1 MNSLILRTATP
12 FLVGLTVLFSIYVL
26 LRGHNE
32 PGGGFIGGLIGAS
45 AFSTYI
51 ISEGANAIR
60 RALIVPPIAIAGA
73 GLFLAGL
80 SGVASILF
88 GDAFMTG
95 QWWFPDFKPDLK
107 YLSTVVLFDIGV
119 YMVVVGAIVSIILGL
134 EESEQ

>member
-45 AFSTYI
+45 AFATYTI
-51 ISEGANAIR
+51 AEGAEATR
-60 RALIVPPIAIAGA
+60 RALIAHPVAIAGF
-73 GLFLAGL
+73 GLFIAGL
-80 SGVASILF
+80 SGVVSIIF
-88 GDAFMTG
+88 GDAFLTG
-95 QWWFPDFKPDLK
+95 QWWFPAFNPELK

-119 YMVVVGAIVSIILGL
+119 YLVVVGAIVSIIIGL
-134 EESEQ
+134 EENK